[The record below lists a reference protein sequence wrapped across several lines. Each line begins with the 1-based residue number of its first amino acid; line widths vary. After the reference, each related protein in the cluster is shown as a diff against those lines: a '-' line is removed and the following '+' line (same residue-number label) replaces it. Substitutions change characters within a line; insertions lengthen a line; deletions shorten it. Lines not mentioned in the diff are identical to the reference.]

1 MVCTIYRAAEGSKGW
16 VSARMGPAHD
26 REVDTAEQEHHT
38 MGCIQNSLA
47 SRPKHGVVQDAL
59 LQKQFPSCF
68 DEEQ

>member
-1 MVCTIYRAAEGSKGW
+1 
-16 VSARMGPAHD
+16 MGPAHD